1 MAKKELKNR
10 DNWQTASGPGGL
22 AGTAEK
28 NLYKVFEKAFKDTV
42 YKISY
47 HPKDLKFYK
56 RYL

>member
-42 YKISY
+42 YKI
-47 HPKDLKFYK
+47 
-56 RYL
+56 